1 MKPTLLAAFVTVCV
15 FSGLTPA
22 LAQRGDVLVQD
33 GLRLPRSHHYELYN
47 VENATYGTVRI
58 GTVTDHVRQ
67 GSWIYDRTA
76 GEWVSH
82 PSVGTPSPR
91 YGGSGRDFRREAS
104 PPDRGVLAQ
113 DGLRLPRSHQYEQY
127 NPENASYGVVRIGTV
142 ADHVRQG
149 TWIFDRTA
157 EEWVSHPS
165 VGTPNPRYGGFGRD
179 RRR

>member
-1 MKPTLLAAFVTVCV
+1 MKKVLAVLGVASTIALAAAPSAHAGSSTD
-15 FSGLTPA
+15 SA
-22 LAQRGDVLVQD
+22 LALGAFAVFHQLVTGQTLFQRAYPPPPVYAEPAPPVYYAPPPPVAYYTNVPVQD
-33 GLRLPRSHHYELYN
+33 SLRLPRSHRYEL
-47 VENATYGTVRI
+47 
-58 GTVTDHVRQ
+58 
-67 GSWIYDRTA
+67 
-76 GEWVSH
+76 
-82 PSVGTPSPR
+82 
-91 YGGSGRDFRREAS
+91 
-104 PPDRGVLAQ
+104 
-113 DGLRLPRSHQYEQY
+113 Y